1 MRATGGTVDQILTAF
16 VAAFIPIFVAID
28 APGILPVY
36 LGLTEGLTPNERR
49 EVAFKAIVVA
59 GIIGG
64 VFVFAGKAIFHFL
77 GITRADFQIAGGLV
91 LLVLALSDLLRTDD
105 TRRAVS
111 KDIAIVPLGMPLIV
125 GPGALTALVALTDQQ
140 GLVATASAF
149 AINLVL
155 ALGFLSAAP
164 RIVGVIGQGGS
175 KALSKVMNLL
185 LAAIAVSMIRGGV
198 TEVVK
203 LAHGG

>member
-1 MRATGGTVDQILTAF
+1 MDQVLTAF

-28 APGILPVY
+28 APGILPMY
-36 LGLTEGLTPNERR
+36 LGLTDGLTNDERR

-59 GIIGG
+59 GVIGG

-91 LLVLALSDLLRTDD
+91 LLVLALSDLLSQGEKR
-105 TRRAVS
+105 RRAVS

-140 GLVATASAF
+140 GIFATASAF
-149 AINLVL
+149 VVNLAI
-155 ALGFLSAAP
+155 ALGFLAAAP
-164 RIVGVIGQGGS
+164 RIVAVIGQGGS

-185 LAAIAVSMIRGGV
+185 LAAIAVSMVRVGV
-198 TEVVK
+198 TEVVRA
-203 LAHGG
+203 AHAI